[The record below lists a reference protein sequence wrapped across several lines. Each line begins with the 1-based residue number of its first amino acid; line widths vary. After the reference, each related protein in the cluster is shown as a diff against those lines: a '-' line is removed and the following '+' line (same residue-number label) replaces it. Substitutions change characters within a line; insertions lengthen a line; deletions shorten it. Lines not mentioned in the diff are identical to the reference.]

1 MPNFHTGLEKN
12 PANYTPLTPIDF
24 IERTASIYPDQTAI
38 VYKDYKHNDLRQSWG
53 ETYNRCR
60 KMSDALK
67 KLGIDKDDTVAVLL
81 PNTPPMVEVAF
92 GVPMS
97 GGVLC
102 TLNTRLDINA
112 LVFCLQHSEAK
123 VLIVDT

>member
-24 IERTASIYPDQTAI
+24 IERTANIYPDQTAI
-38 VYKDYKHNDLRQSWG
+38 VYKDYEHNNLRQSWG

-67 KLGIDKDDTVAVLL
+67 NWASIKTILL
-81 PNTPPMVEVAF
+81 QCYCPIPHPWLKSRLAYRCLVVCY
-92 GVPMS
+92 VP
-97 GGVLC
+97 
-102 TLNTRLDINA
+102 
-112 LVFCLQHSEAK
+112 
-123 VLIVDT
+123 

>member
-38 VYKDYKHNDLRQSWG
+38 VYKDYQYNDLRQSWG

-67 KLGIDKDDTVAVLL
+67 KLGIDKDDTVAVIDLMLNDLRLETRKRLL
-81 PNTPPMVEVAF
+81 ARCERRVEI
-92 GVPMS
+92 GD
-97 GGVLC
+97 LY
-102 TLNTRLDINA
+102 TLETRAGTCA
-112 LVFCLQHSEAK
+112 L
-123 VLIVDT
+123 